1 MRILLKGLA
10 MLLFIGVLAGGAINA
25 SAAED
30 FTVKVRLTNSLGTN
44 SSFDFVPQGS
54 SQVTE
59 DKTIKLEKGV
69 RYQVQVSSGKLVLK
83 KGSQTLKSGLN
94 TMTIEPSVYSK
105 ANNVHLYKPG
115 SQTIYPYL
123 GTILFRM
130 SGTTKIQP
138 VNSLPFEDYLKGV
151 VPSESPASWGASGGM
166 ESLKAQAIAARSYVF
181 SKMSQSTLEID
192 DTTTF
197 QVYKGF
203 MWDPLSPHY
212 KSAYEY
218 TNRAVDETEGQ
229 ILTYKKSGGQTG
241 FVTAYFSSSN
251 GGQTELPEQ
260 YWSGKLPYLS
270 VTQKDE
276 FDKTSVLWKL
286 NWLKQQLPA
295 TTDLMAPATWWDT
308 TAELNLNSALVG
320 NESKTAFTNF
330 KKDLLAKAKAQDS
343 TVESI
348 KIASINNIQTE
359 NFSNT
364 GKVQSITLE
373 MDYYIRHRE
382 NDALNFDMAAGAA
395 SKTLAGENR
404 YDTAVEIAKETVGT
418 EKAPAIVLGRGD
430 VPADA
435 LAGTVLAHKQSAP
448 VLLTRNDSLP
458 ASVENFLEQQT
469 VKGATVYLLG
479 GTSAIS
485 ENVEQTLMQK
495 GFQTKRLAGK
505 NRSETSLLIAEEIG
519 QMQTVLFATGNNN
532 SSDAL
537 SASAYAAAHQL
548 PIIIHMGDKSP
559 ESTLS
564 FLENHSTEKAILIG
578 GTTVVPEAVESALFE
593 RGIISNRISGKDRV
607 ATSLEINR
615 LLPMNGKNLVVGN
628 AHSFVDALAGS
639 VLAAKTNSPILM
651 LHPDPDRLPAE
662 HMEQISKLTK
672 DQAYYLGGESVIPSA
687 LKTASNEYIGS
698 SLKKH
703 QAIITYK
710 AGNSPNITAFR
721 ILMGAANLKSVD
733 FDVVDSADRFVMDGS
748 GFGHGIGMS
757 QWGSYYRS
765 KAGHSAEQILN
776 FYYQNVSIEHTSQ
789 FVK

>member
-1 MRILLKGLA
+1 MRILLNGLA
-10 MLLFIGVLAGGAINA
+10 MLLFIGVLAGGAANV
-25 SAAED
+25 SAADD

-44 SSFDFVPQGS
+44 SSYDFVPQGS
-54 SQVTE
+54 SQLKE
-59 DKTIKLEKGV
+59 DKTVKLDKGT
-69 RYQVQVSSGKLVLK
+69 RYQVHVSSGKLVLK
-83 KGSQTLKSGLN
+83 KGGQTLKSGLN
-94 TMTIEPSVYSK
+94 TVTIEPSVYSK
-105 ANNVHLYKPG
+105 ANNIHLYKPG
-115 SQTIYPYL
+115 SQSVYPYL

-212 KSAYEY
+212 TSAYEY
-218 TNRAVDETEGQ
+218 TNRAVDETQGQ
-229 ILTYKKSGGQTG
+229 ILTYKKADGQKG

-270 VTQKDE
+270 TTQKDE
-276 FDKTSVLWKL
+276 FDTKSLWKL
-286 NWLKQQLPA
+286 NWLKNQLPA
-295 TTDLMAPATWWDT
+295 TADLMAPATWWNT
-308 TAELNLNSALVG
+308 TGELNLNSALVG
-320 NESKTAFTNF
+320 EQSKNAFTNF
-330 KKDLLAKAKAQDS
+330 KKDLLKKAKDQDS

-359 NFSNT
+359 NFANT

-373 MDYYIRHRE
+373 MDYYIRTS
-382 NDALNFDMAAGAA
+382 NNGALSFDMAAGAA
-395 SKTLAGENR
+395 SKTLAGKSR
-404 YDTAVEIAKETVGT
+404 YDTAIEIAKELVGA

-430 VPADA
+430 IPADA
-435 LAGTVLAHKQSAP
+435 LAGTVLAHKYGAP
-448 VLLTRNDSLP
+448 ILLTKSDALP
-458 ASVENFLEQQT
+458 SSVEEFLEKQT
-469 VKGATVYLLG
+469 VQGATIYLLG
-479 GTSAIS
+479 GKLAIS
-485 ENVEQTLMQK
+485 ENVEEALIEK
-495 GFQTKRLAGK
+495 GFNIKRLAGK
-505 NRSETSLLIAEEIG
+505 SRSDTSLLIAQEIG
-519 QMQTVLFATGNNN
+519 QTHTVLMATGNDN

-537 SASAYAAAHQL
+537 SASAYAAVHQL
-548 PIIIHMGDKSP
+548 PILIHTGKK
-559 ESTLS
+559 LS
-564 FLENHSTEKAILIG
+564 DNTAAFMEQGGTEKALIIG
-578 GTTVVPEAVESALFE
+578 GNEAIPENTADALNALN
-593 RGIISNRISGKDRV
+593 IHSDRISGKTRV
-607 ATSLEINR
+607 DTSLEINR

-639 VLAAKTNSPILM
+639 VLAAKTSSPILM
-651 LHPDPDRLPAE
+651 LHPDPTRLPAE
-662 HMEQISKLTK
+662 HMEQISQLTK

-703 QAIITYK
+703 QAVVTYK
-710 AGNSPNITAFR
+710 TGEKVSMTTFR
-721 ILMGAANLKSVD
+721 TLMGAANLKSVD
-733 FDVVDSADRFVMDGS
+733 FDIVDAPDRFVMDGS

>member
-10 MLLFIGVLAGGAINA
+10 MLLFIGVLAGGAANV
-25 SAAED
+25 SAADD
-30 FTVKVRLTNSLGTN
+30 FTVKVRLTNNLGTN
-44 SSFDFVPQGS
+44 SSYDFVPQGS
-54 SQVTE
+54 SQLKE
-59 DKTIKLEKGV
+59 DKTVKLTAGT

-94 TMTIEPSVYSK
+94 TVTIEPSVYSK
-105 ANNVHLYKPG
+105 ANNIHLYKPG

-151 VPSESPASWGASGGM
+151 VPSESPASWGANRGM
-166 ESLKAQAIAARSYVF
+166 ESLKAQAVVARSYIF
-181 SKMSQSTLEID
+181 SKMMNQSTLEID

-212 KSAYEY
+212 NPVYEY
-218 TNRAVDETEGQ
+218 TNRAVNETEGQ
-229 ILTYKKSGGQTG
+229 ILTYKKADGQKG

-260 YWSGKLPYLS
+260 YWSSKLPYLS
-270 VTQKDE
+270 ATQKDE
-276 FDKTSVLWKL
+276 FDPQTPWKL

-295 TTDLMAPATWWDT
+295 TVDLMAPAPWWNT
-308 TAELNLNSALVG
+308 IGELNLNGTLVG
-320 NESKTAFTNF
+320 EQSKNAFTNF
-330 KKDLLAKAKAQDS
+330 KKDLLSKAKAQDS

-348 KIASINNIQTE
+348 KIASINKIKTE
-359 NFSNT
+359 DFANT

-373 MDYYIRHRE
+373 MDYYIR
-382 NDALNFDMAAGAA
+382 NSKNGALSFDMAAGAA
-395 SKTLAGENR
+395 SKTLAGKSR
-404 YDTAVEIAKETVGT
+404 YDTAIEIAKELLGT

-435 LAGTVLAHKQSAP
+435 LAGTVLAHKYGAP
-448 VLLTRNDSLP
+448 MLLTKSDALP
-458 ASVENFLEQQT
+458 SSVEEFLEKQT
-469 VKGATVYLLG
+469 VQGATIYLLG
-479 GTSAIS
+479 GTLAIS
-485 ENVEQTLMQK
+485 ENVEQALIDK
-495 GFQTKRLAGK
+495 GFNIKRLAGK
-505 NRSETSLLIAEEIG
+505 SRTDTSLLIAQEIG
-519 QMQTVLFATGNNN
+519 QTQTVLMATGNDQ

-537 SASAYAAAHQL
+537 SASAYAAVHQL
-548 PIIIHMGDKSP
+548 PILIHTGKN
-559 ESTLS
+559 LS
-564 FLENHSTEKAILIG
+564 GNTASFMEQGGTEKALIIG
-578 GTTVVPEAVESALFE
+578 GNEAIPENMAGALE
-593 RGIISNRISGKDRV
+593 ALDIHSDRISGKTRV
-607 ATSLEINR
+607 DTSLEINR

-651 LHPDPDRLPAE
+651 LHPDPNRLPAE
-662 HMEQISKLTK
+662 HMEQVSKLTK

-687 LKTASNEYIGS
+687 LKTASDEYIGS

-703 QAIITYK
+703 KAIVTYK
-710 AGNSPNITAFR
+710 AGEKPSMTTFR
-721 ILMGAANLKSVD
+721 TLVGTANLKSSD
-733 FDVVDSADRFVMDGS
+733 FDIVDESDRFIMDGT
-748 GFGHGIGMS
+748 GFGHGVGMS

-765 KAGHSAEQILN
+765 QAGHSAEDILN

>member
-1 MRILLKGLA
+1 MRILLNGLA
-10 MLLFIGVLAGGAINA
+10 MLLFIGVLAGGAANV
-25 SAAED
+25 SAADD

-44 SSFDFVPQGS
+44 SSYDFVPQGS
-54 SQVTE
+54 SQLKE
-59 DKTIKLEKGV
+59 DKTVKLDKGT
-69 RYQVQVSSGKLVLK
+69 RYQVHVSSGKLVLK
-83 KGSQTLKSGLN
+83 KGGQTLKSGLN
-94 TMTIEPSVYSK
+94 TVTIEPSVYSK
-105 ANNVHLYKPG
+105 ANNIHLYKPG
-115 SQTIYPYL
+115 SQSVYPYL

-212 KSAYEY
+212 NSAYEY
-218 TNRAVDETEGQ
+218 TNRAVDETQGQ
-229 ILTYKKSGGQTG
+229 ILTYKKADGQKG

-270 VTQKDE
+270 TTQKDE
-276 FDKTSVLWKL
+276 FDTKSLWKL
-286 NWLKQQLPA
+286 NWLKNQLPA
-295 TTDLMAPATWWDT
+295 TADLMAPATWWNT
-308 TAELNLNSALVG
+308 TGELNLNSALVG
-320 NESKTAFTNF
+320 EQSKNAFTNF
-330 KKDLLAKAKAQDS
+330 KKDLLKKAKAQDS

-359 NFSNT
+359 NFANT

-373 MDYYIRHRE
+373 MDYYIRTS
-382 NDALNFDMAAGAA
+382 NNGALSFDMAAGAA
-395 SKTLAGENR
+395 SKTLAGKSR
-404 YDTAVEIAKETVGT
+404 YDTAIEIAKELVGA

-430 VPADA
+430 IPADA
-435 LAGTVLAHKQSAP
+435 LAGTVLAHKYGAP
-448 VLLTRNDSLP
+448 ILLTKSDALP
-458 ASVENFLEQQT
+458 SSVEEFLEKQT
-469 VKGATVYLLG
+469 VQGATIYLLG
-479 GTSAIS
+479 GKLAIS
-485 ENVEQTLMQK
+485 ENVEEALIEK
-495 GFQTKRLAGK
+495 GFNIKRLAGK
-505 NRSETSLLIAEEIG
+505 SRSDTSLLIAQEIG
-519 QMQTVLFATGNNN
+519 QTHTVLMATGNDN

-537 SASAYAAAHQL
+537 SASAYAAVHQL
-548 PIIIHMGDKSP
+548 PILIHTGKK
-559 ESTLS
+559 LS
-564 FLENHSTEKAILIG
+564 DNTAAFMEQGGTEKALIIG
-578 GTTVVPEAVESALFE
+578 GNEAIPENTADALNALN
-593 RGIISNRISGKDRV
+593 IHSDRISGKTRV
-607 ATSLEINR
+607 DTSLEINR

-639 VLAAKTNSPILM
+639 VLAAKTSSPILM
-651 LHPDPDRLPAE
+651 LHPDPTRLPAE
-662 HMEQISKLTK
+662 HMEQISQLTK

-703 QAIITYK
+703 QAVVTYK
-710 AGNSPNITAFR
+710 TGEKVSMTTFR
-721 ILMGAANLKSVD
+721 TLMGAANLKSVD
-733 FDVVDSADRFVMDGS
+733 FDIVDAPDRFVMDGS

>member
-1 MRILLKGLA
+1 MRMLLKGLA
-10 MLLFIGVLAGGAINA
+10 MLLFIGVLAGGASNV

-44 SSFDFVPQGS
+44 SSFDFVPQGN
-54 SQVTE
+54 SQLKE
-59 DKTIKLEKGV
+59 DKTIKLDKGT

-83 KGSQTLKSGLN
+83 KGSQTLKSGL
-94 TMTIEPSVYSK
+94 TTVTVKPSIYSK

-166 ESLKAQAIAARSYVF
+166 ESLKAQAITARSYIF

-218 TNRAVDETEGQ
+218 TNRAVDETQGQ
-229 ILTYKKSGGQTG
+229 ILTYKKADGQKG

-270 VTQKDE
+270 DTKKDE
-276 FDKTSVLWKL
+276 FDTKSVLWKL
-286 NWLKQQLPA
+286 NWLKQQLPDNA
-295 TTDLMAPATWWDT
+295 DLMAPATWWNT
-308 TAELNLNSALVG
+308 TGELNLNGSLVG
-320 NESKTAFTNF
+320 EQSKNAFTNF
-330 KKDLLAKAKAQDS
+330 KKDLLKKAKAQDS

-348 KIASINNIQTE
+348 KIASINEIQTE
-359 NFSNT
+359 DFDNT
-364 GKVQSITLE
+364 GKVRSITLE
-373 MDYYIRHRE
+373 MDYYLRHSQ
-382 NDALNFDMAAGAA
+382 NGALSFDMAAGAA
-395 SKTLAGENR
+395 SKTLAGKSR
-404 YDTAVEIAKETVGT
+404 YDTAIEIAKELLGT

-435 LAGTVLAHKQSAP
+435 LAGTVLAHKYGAP
-448 VLLTRNDSLP
+448 MLLTKSDALP
-458 ASVENFLEQQT
+458 ASVEEFLETQT
-469 VKGATVYLLG
+469 VQGAPVYLLG
-479 GTSAIS
+479 GTLAIS
-485 ENVEQTLMQK
+485 ENVEEALIDK
-495 GFQTKRLAGK
+495 GFDVKRLAGK
-505 NRSETSLLIAEEIG
+505 SRTDTSLLIAKEIG
-519 QMQTVLFATGNNN
+519 QTQTVLMATGNDN

-537 SASAYAAAHQL
+537 SASAYAAVHQL
-548 PIIIHMGDKSP
+548 PILIHTGKK
-559 ESTLS
+559 LS
-564 FLENHSTEKAILIG
+564 GNTAAFMEQGGTEKALIIG
-578 GTTVVPEAVESALFE
+578 GNEAIPENMASALE
-593 RGIISNRISGKDRV
+593 ALNIHSDRISGKTRV
-607 ATSLEINR
+607 DTSLEINR

-703 QAIITYK
+703 RAIVTYT
-710 AGNSPNITAFR
+710 AGKTPNMTAFR
-721 ILMGAANLKSVD
+721 TLMGAANLKSVD
-733 FDVVDSADRFVMDGS
+733 FDIVDEPDRFVMDGS

-765 KAGHSAEQILN
+765 KAGHSARDILD